1 MHSKDLGRWH
11 CTREGKAAAGKE
23 ARRAIGASRQASR
36 RLGNMTEEQV
46 DRVVETLCEQLQ
58 AAIRLKGTQPEPP
71 RPTGLGIR
79 SRRIAISSGSFSLK
93 REPECTSESTGTA
106 VAGRHC
112 K

>member
-46 DRVVETLCEQLQ
+46 DRVVETLCEQ
-58 AAIRLKGTQPEPP
+58 
-71 RPTGLGIR
+71 
-79 SRRIAISSGSFSLK
+79 
-93 REPECTSESTGTA
+93 
-106 VAGRHC
+106 
-112 K
+112 